1 MGGKSTCPAGGM
13 TGMSGDPTW
22 HDLVKRQPGSPD
34 HAGAADW
41 LRDAESAAFA
51 ALRTG
56 TARDGATALDSLCCR
71 WPGSARL
78 HWLHALLLRE
88 DQQHEAA
95 LQAVGRAGDDARAR
109 ALVAQLHYETGRPA
123 AADFAVARALAP
135 GDAALIRGHAGA
147 LAAEGE
153 GAEALALM
161 RRTLAERPDWV
172 EGQSY
177 AAILHRLL
185 GAEGREDA
193 GFAQACRA
201 QPHNLALRLGWFYGL
216 AKAKDWDA
224 ARAVIADGVR
234 LLGDA
239 PALEVAR
246 LYLAAESGK
255 ADDRP
260 DLFDGVADRADAGL
274 ALARVRHALRC
285 GAPDRAA
292 PIAQAQI
299 ATPSGS
305 LFWPYLSLSWRLLG
319 DARAY
324 WLDRPDQLIRV
335 TTLDLDYNLLADLL
349 RGLHNAAAPYPD
361 QSVRGG
367 TQTDRPLLFRHE
379 PMIQTAR
386 ATIEAAVR
394 DYIAALPP
402 PEPGHPLLG
411 MPRGEVKFAGSWSV
425 RLGQQGYH
433 AAHSHPAGWISS
445 ALYISLPAAMGA
457 VPAGWLRFGTPPPE
471 LGLDL
476 PPYRDVQPKV
486 GQLVLFP
493 STLWHGTVPFDDGER
508 LSLAFDIRPPRR

>member
-1 MGGKSTCPAGGM
+1 MDGNPA
-13 TGMSGDPTW
+13 W
-22 HDLVKRQPGSPD
+22 HDLAARQPGSPD
-34 HAGAADW
+34 DGGAAAW
-41 LRDAESAAFA
+41 LRDVESAAFVALRAGTAGDGAA
-51 ALRTG
+51 AL
-56 TARDGATALDSLCCR
+56 DGLCRR
-71 WPGSARL
+71 WSGSARL

-88 DQQHEAA
+88 DQRHEAA
-95 LQAVGRAGDDARAR
+95 LQAIGRAGDDAQAR
-109 ALVAQLHYETGRPA
+109 ALLAQLHYETGRPA
-123 AADFAVARALAP
+123 AADFARARALAP

-153 GAEALALM
+153 GGAALTLM
-161 RRTLAERPDWV
+161 RQTLADRPDWV
-172 EGQSY
+172 EGHTY
-177 AAILHRLL
+177 AATLHRLL
-185 GAEGREDA
+185 GAPGRDDA

-201 QPHNLALRLGWFYGL
+201 LPHNLALRLGWFHGL

-239 PALEVAR
+239 PALAIAR
-246 LYLAAESGK
+246 LYLAAESGE
-255 ADDRP
+255 ADDQP
-260 DLFDGVADRADAGL
+260 DLFDNMTDRADAGL

-292 PIAQAQI
+292 IIAQAQI
-299 ATPSGS
+299 ATRSAS
-305 LFWPYLSLSWRLLG
+305 LFWPYLSLCWRLMG
-319 DARAY
+319 DSHAD
-324 WLDRPDQLIRV
+324 WLDRPDELIRV
-335 TTLDLDYNLLADLL
+335 TTLDLDHAALAVLL
-349 RGLHNAAAPYPD
+349 RSLHSAAAPYPD

-379 PMIQTAR
+379 PVIQTAR
-386 ATIEAAVR
+386 AAIEAAAR

-411 MPRGEVKFAGSWSV
+411 TPRGEVKFAGSWSV

-445 ALYISLPAAMGA
+445 ALYVALPDAMGTP
-457 VPAGWLRFGTPPPE
+457 PAGWLRFGMPPPE

-476 PPYRDVQPKV
+476 PPYRDVQPQV

-493 STLWHGTVPFDDGER
+493 STLWHGTIPFDDGER
-508 LSLAFDIRPPRR
+508 LSIAFDIRPPRR